1 MLEVRALS
9 RPGLAPVDLDLAA
22 GEALALLGPSGS
34 GKTLLLRAIADLDP
48 NQGRV
53 ALDGEDREAMPAPTW
68 RRRVTYLSAE
78 PGWWAERAGEHFP
91 DAEGAK
97 ALLPPLGLPED
108 IMARPIAELST
119 GERHRLALVR
129 VEALQIGCGRAGA
142 LGERPLLR
150 FLESRAFVEFDP
162 VHERQDSRSGAEGK
176 GFVPDMFA
184 KSPVPARD
192 FIRPR
197 LAPPGNRAIVL
208 RDGSNQ

>member
-9 RPGLAPVDLDLAA
+9 RPGLAPVDLDLAT

-53 ALDGEDREAMPAPTW
+53 GLDGEDREAVPAPTW

-97 ALLPPLGLPED
+97 ALLPPLGLSED
-108 IMARPIAELST
+108 MMARPIAELST

-129 VEALQIGCGRAGA
+129 VLVQAPRVLLLDEPTSGLDGDATEAVEGLIQSRLGAGA
-142 LGERPLLR
+142 SAIWVTHDDDQ
-150 FLESRAFVEFDP
+150 SR
-162 VHERQDSRSGAEGK
+162 
-176 GFVPDMFA
+176 
-184 KSPVPARD
+184 
-192 FIRPR
+192 R
-197 LAPPGNRAIVL
+197 LARRALVVA
-208 RDGSNQ
+208 DGAITETTA